1 MDEWEELIKFNTSP
15 VEFLSQIETEGEGQE
30 VQGLMMM
37 TLDQVVVEP
46 VEEER
51 QVGEC
56 TSFLRCQYLW
66 F

>member
-15 VEFLSQIETEGEGQE
+15 VEFLSQIETEGEGQK

-56 TSFLRCQYLW
+56 ASFLLYQYL
-66 F
+66 